1 MKILFYLL
9 SLRWGHF
16 LDKPKKILPLAL
28 KALLLLVLF
37 ANAAVFAMLLN
48 YLAKQ
53 PRGAEIAPLVARLPV
68 IVSFIPVVVF
78 FIPVILLFIPSYS
91 PKANL
96 FTPYDPI
103 SRLPK
108 VTIEIFYHFLS
119 SRYVIVIAC
128 LLCLFGIATP
138 FHLSHLFQSLIVLF
152 ASGIACL
159 IVQTLLDPELFV
171 PARAPMAAL
180 FLLSSGY
187 LLLLTGSIARVGA
200 GMILCYWM
208 LAYGLQFVS
217 RRPEVSR
224 FKPGSTSGNFFTILI
239 SACFKTGSLRINLII
254 AVLFKTVFLLLF
266 IKSTR
271 NKHVPLPIYLEYFLF
286 SSLILFTYV
295 FNNVWGYLK
304 TTYLNLAQ
312 QRDSLVLFKAY
323 LFLLAFPVA
332 IDILLSLGFAIGG
345 RLSPAPFAG
354 FYLLSLPANILI
366 GFYASL
372 KRPFE
377 VAKAIDLVRFR
388 SNTSIGFSL
397 LSMLSTCLCGF
408 LILTSPTYPLLLLA
422 AAVYLALLVRLYYLL
437 IVRRKIEI
445 YIEFPYHLF
454 TPKS

>member
-9 SLRWGHF
+9 LLRWVHF

-28 KALLLLVLF
+28 KTLLLLVLF
-37 ANAAVFAMLLN
+37 ANVAGFAMLLN

-53 PRGAEIAPLVARLPV
+53 PHGAEIAPLFARLPV
-68 IVSFIPVVVF
+68 IVSFIPVIVF

-119 SRYVIVIAC
+119 SRYVIMIAC

-138 FHLSHLFQSLIVLF
+138 FHLSHLLQSLIALF
-152 ASGIACL
+152 ASGIASL
-159 IVQTLLDPELFV
+159 IVQTLLD
-171 PARAPMAAL
+171 R
-180 FLLSSGY
+180 
-187 LLLLTGSIARVGA
+187 T
-200 GMILCYWM
+200 
-208 LAYGLQFVS
+208 
-217 RRPEVSR
+217 EVRR

-239 SACFKTGSLRINLII
+239 SACFRTGSLRINLII

-266 IKSTR
+266 IKGTR

-323 LFLLAFPVA
+323 LFLLAFPVG
-332 IDILLSLGFAIGG
+332 IDVLVSLGFAIGG

-366 GFYASL
+366 GFYASF

-397 LSMLSTCLCGF
+397 LSMLSTSLCGF
-408 LILTSPTYPLLLLA
+408 LILTSQTYPLLLLP

-445 YIEFPYHLF
+445 YIGFPYHLF